1 MRIKPALVATAAA
14 IAFAVAGCSS
24 AAPAATTTT
33 TTAAAAAAAATPSM
47 SAEPMSNEPMSG
59 ESMSGESMSGESM
72 SGESAAAAAGRRG
85 SFAGLNGK
93 SVAGTVTIAGDTLTL
108 SGFSSDEGPDLH
120 LYLANGTDEAA
131 VAAGIE
137 LGTVAWNQAGQT
149 FHLTGSA
156 GYTDVVVHCDKAGAT
171 FGAATLS

>member
-24 AAPAATTTT
+24 AAPAATTTAT
-33 TTAAAAAAAATPSM
+33 TASAAAAAAAAATS
-47 SAEPMSNEPMSG
+47 SMSG

-120 LYLANGTDEAA
+120 LYLANGSDEAA